1 MRSIY
6 DLSMK
11 DLQDYLEE
19 KHIKAFHAKQIFRW
33 IYDKRINDF
42 DLMSDLSKDL
52 IARLKEDFS
61 ISPLIIFLF
70 GLSLKKL

>member
-11 DLQDYLEE
+11 DLQEYLEE
-19 KHIKAFHAKQIFRW
+19 NHIKAFHGRQIFRW

-42 DLMSDLSKDL
+42 DLMTDLSKDL
-52 IARLKEDFS
+52 IAKLKEDLDAAGFS
-61 ISPLIIFLF
+61 DFTKIR
-70 GLSLKKL
+70 

>member
-6 DLSMK
+6 DVSIK
-11 DLQDYLEE
+11 DLQEYLE
-19 KHIKAFHAKQIFRW
+19 KNSVKAFHAKQIFRW
-33 IYDKRINDF
+33 IYDKRIDDF

-61 ISPLIIFLF
+61 ISPLTVKDRQISKD
-70 GLSLKKL
+70 GT